1 MEQKVLNIEKMLYD
15 VIMKQKNVIL
25 DSLESKKA
33 LNFDLNDSL
42 LRKYYPSK
50 NYKKGWS
57 DLKKYFINNGF
68 KHRQYSGYVS
78 KYPISMAEVVQVI
91 KKLSSN
97 YTWLKYCVK
106 EFDVT
111 IVSDEYSMKSYIQPV
126 DVFD

>member
-1 MEQKVLNIEKMLYD
+1 M
-15 VIMKQKNVIL
+15 

-68 KHRQYSGYVS
+68 KHRQYSGYVF
-78 KYPISMAEVVQVI
+78 K
-91 KKLSSN
+91 
-97 YTWLKYCVK
+97 
-106 EFDVT
+106 
-111 IVSDEYSMKSYIQPV
+111 
-126 DVFD
+126 

>member
-1 MEQKVLNIEKMLYD
+1 MCFCRNKSFAFKH
-15 VIMKQKNVIL
+15 K
-25 DSLESKKA
+25 ST
-33 LNFDLNDSL
+33 
-42 LRKYYPSK
+42 P
-50 NYKKGWS
+50 
-57 DLKKYFINNGF
+57 INNGF

-78 KYPISMAEVVQVI
+78 LYPISMAEVVQII

>member
-1 MEQKVLNIEKMLYD
+1 M
-15 VIMKQKNVIL
+15 

-78 KYPISMAEVVQVI
+78 KYPISMAEVEMSLLF
-91 KKLSSN
+91 K
-97 YTWLKYCVK
+97 WLKYCVK

>member
-1 MEQKVLNIEKMLYD
+1 M
-15 VIMKQKNVIL
+15 

-97 YTWLKYCVK
+97 YIWLKYCVK

>member
-1 MEQKVLNIEKMLYD
+1 M
-15 VIMKQKNVIL
+15 

-68 KHRQYSGYVS
+68 KH
-78 KYPISMAEVVQVI
+78 
-91 KKLSSN
+91 N
-97 YTWLKYCVK
+97 YDL
-106 EFDVT
+106 
-111 IVSDEYSMKSYIQPV
+111 
-126 DVFD
+126 

>member
-1 MEQKVLNIEKMLYD
+1 M
-15 VIMKQKNVIL
+15 

-78 KYPISMAEVVQVI
+78 LYPISMAEVVQVI

-106 EFDVT
+106 EFDMNL
-111 IVSDEYSMKSYIQPV
+111 IGDEFSLKKYIQQKNS
-126 DVFD
+126 FSQFC

>member
-1 MEQKVLNIEKMLYD
+1 M
-15 VIMKQKNVIL
+15 

-106 EFDVT
+106 NL
-111 IVSDEYSMKSYIQPV
+111 M
-126 DVFD
+126 

>member
-1 MEQKVLNIEKMLYD
+1 M
-15 VIMKQKNVIL
+15 

-33 LNFDLNDSL
+33 LNFDLNDSQL
-42 LRKYYPSK
+42 KKYYPSK
-50 NYKKGWS
+50 NY
-57 DLKKYFINNGF
+57 GF

-78 KYPISMAEVVQVI
+78 LYPISMAEVVQII